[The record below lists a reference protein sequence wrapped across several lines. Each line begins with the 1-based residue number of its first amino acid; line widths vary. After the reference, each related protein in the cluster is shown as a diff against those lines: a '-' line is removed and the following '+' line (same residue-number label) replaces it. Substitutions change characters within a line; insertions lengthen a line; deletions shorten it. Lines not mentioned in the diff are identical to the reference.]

1 MQLCTV
7 FATFGA
13 MFKGFERCYKNRL
26 AATVA
31 CLFFALCL
39 SGQNV
44 VLVKSPDYLIFR
56 WGNDTRSDTLDTA
69 GISEFLVFMGKADS
83 ADAAYLEHQIVYFLK
98 RSPTLVDSVDSAMQ
112 RSLFIGLDEYRDWL
126 NLEQKKVK
134 IVKQ

>member
-1 MQLCTV
+1 
-7 FATFGA
+7 

-26 AATVA
+26 AAVVA

-39 SGQNV
+39 NGQNV
-44 VLVKSPDYLIFR
+44 VLVKSPDYLVFR
-56 WGNDTRSDTLDTA
+56 WGNDTLDTP
-69 GISEFLVFMGKADS
+69 GLSNFFEFMGKADS

-98 RSPTLVDSVDSAMQ
+98 RSPTLVDSVDSAMR